1 MFLPLASAFDCRTVR
16 WQVKKGGRA
25 VTAALASR
33 IARFSATTTTG
44 FVFLLCGRTG
54 LLLVLFRFIRLI
66 RHDWLL
72 FGLSVRKV
80 KIEVRVVAP

>member
-1 MFLPLASAFDCRTVR
+1 MFFPMATAFNCRALL

-25 VTAALASR
+25 VTAAPALR

-44 FVFLLCGRTG
+44 LVFLLRGRTG
-54 LLLVLFRFIRLI
+54 LSLLFVFLRFIRLI
-66 RHDWLL
+66 GHDWLL

-80 KIEVRVVAP
+80 KDRS

>member
-1 MFLPLASAFDCRTVR
+1 M
-16 WQVKKGGRA
+16 KKGGRA
-25 VTAALASR
+25 VTVALASR
-33 IARFSATTTTG
+33 LARFSATTTTR

-54 LLLVLFRFIRLI
+54 LLLVFLRFLRLVG
-66 RHDWLL
+66 HDWLL